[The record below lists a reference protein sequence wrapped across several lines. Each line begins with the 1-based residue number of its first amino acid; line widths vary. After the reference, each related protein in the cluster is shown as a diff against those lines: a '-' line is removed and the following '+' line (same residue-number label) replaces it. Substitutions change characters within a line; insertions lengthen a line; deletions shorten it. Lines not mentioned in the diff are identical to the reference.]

1 MLRVF
6 ICDDDPKQRE
16 RIADAVKKYA
26 LIENMDMRVALTAED
41 AGTLLQHLEKH
52 PNNPAM
58 NDFGLYF
65 LDVDLQSDVSGIQ
78 LAAQIK
84 ALEPFAFIV
93 FITSYAELSHLTFR
107 YKVEALDYI
116 SKDFADEM
124 MRRVREC
131 LDMAYKRYQMAGTT
145 LHGEHS
151 SSFPLKV
158 DGTIHMIPMG
168 EIMFFEAHP
177 TLDRKVTLHMRN
189 REVDISD
196 TLKNLTQS
204 LPEFYLCHRSYLV
217 NVRNVRDIDTRLGV
231 AKMANGQTVL
241 VSTRKMKE
249 LAERVKV

>member
-6 ICDDDPKQRE
+6 VCDDDPKQCE
-16 RIADAVKKYA
+16 RIAEAVKKYA
-26 LIENMDMRVALTAED
+26 MIENMDMRVALAVGD
-41 AGTLLQHLEKH
+41 ANTLLQYLEKH
-52 PNNPAM
+52 PNDPAM

-78 LAAQIK
+78 LASKIK
-84 ALEPFAFIV
+84 EREPFAFIV

-107 YKVEALDYI
+107 YKIEALDYI

-124 MRRVREC
+124 MRRVKEC
-131 LDMAYKRYQMAGTT
+131 IDMAYMRYQTAFTA
-145 LHGEHS
+145 LHGEHA

-158 DGTIHMIPMG
+158 DGTIHMIPMS

-177 TLDRKVTLHMRN
+177 TLERKVTLHMRN
-189 REVDISD
+189 REVDIND
-196 TLKNLTQS
+196 TLKNLAQN
-204 LPEFYLCHRSYLV
+204 LPEFYLCHRSCLV
-217 NVRNVRDIDTRLGV
+217 NVRNVRDIDTRLGL

>member
-1 MLRVF
+1 MLHVF

-16 RIADAVKKYA
+16 RIAEAVKKYA
-26 LIENMDMRVALTAED
+26 MIENMDMRVALVAKD
-41 AGTLLQHLEKH
+41 ADTLLQYLEKH

-58 NDFGLYF
+58 NDFGLFF

-78 LAAQIK
+78 LASRIK
-84 ALEPFAFIV
+84 AQEPFAFIV

-124 MRRVREC
+124 MRRVKEC
-131 LDMAYKRYQMAGTT
+131 IDMAYKRYQMAFAA
-145 LHGEHS
+145 LHGEHTGC
-151 SSFPLKV
+151 FPLKV
-158 DGTIHMIPMG
+158 DGTIHMIPMS

-177 TLDRKVTLHMRN
+177 TLERKVTLHMRN

-204 LPEFYLCHRSYLV
+204 LPEFYLCHRSCLV
-217 NVRNVRDIDTRLGV
+217 NVKNVIHIDTHLGV
-231 AKMANGQTVL
+231 AKMANGHTVL

-249 LAERVKV
+249 LIERVKV